1 MKTKFQFGDRG
12 ISLVEVLVGV
22 ALIGVVGIFVSI
34 TVTQFAQIR
43 NNILTDTN
51 KVYLTEEGYEII
63 RLLRDENW
71 TNISSLSLNTPY
83 YLQVSTTTL
92 AIGGSSELIE
102 GRYNRSFLVQSIY
115 RNGSGNIV
123 ASTTSGSTIDN
134 DARELS
140 VYVRDV
146 NGTNTIKAVLVN
158 LP

>member
-1 MKTKFQFGDRG
+1 MKAKPQFYNRG

-63 RLLRDENW
+63 RLLRDEDW
-71 TNISSLSLNTPY
+71 TNISGLSLNTPH

-92 AIGGSSELIE
+92 AIGGSSELID

-123 ASTTSGSTIDN
+123 ASTTAGATVDT

-140 VYVRDV
+140 VYVGDS
-146 NGTNTIKAVLVN
+146 NGTNTIKAILVN

>member
-1 MKTKFQFGDRG
+1 MTTKFQFGDRG

-22 ALIGVVGIFVSI
+22 SLIGVVGIFVGV

-71 TNISSLSLNTPY
+71 TNINSLSLNTPY

-92 AIGGSSELIE
+92 AIGGSSELID

-123 ASTTSGSTIDN
+123 ASTTAGATVDA

-140 VYVRDV
+140 VYVGDS
-146 NGTNTIKAVLVN
+146 NGTNTIKGILVN

>member
-1 MKTKFQFGDRG
+1 MKAKSQFYNRG

-22 ALIGVVGIFVSI
+22 ALIGVVGIFINI

-51 KVYLTEEGYEII
+51 KVYLTEEGYEIV

-92 AIGGSSELIE
+92 AIGGSSELID
-102 GRYNRSFLVQSIY
+102 GRYNRNFMVQSIY

-123 ASTTSGSTIDN
+123 ASTTAGATVDT

-140 VYVRDV
+140 VYVGDS
-146 NGTNTIKAVLVN
+146 NGTNTIKAILVN

>member
-51 KVYLTEEGYEII
+51 KVYLTEEGYETI

-71 TNISSLSLNTPY
+71 TNISSLSQNTLY

-92 AIGGSSELIE
+92 AIGGSSELID
-102 GRYNRSFLVQSIY
+102 GRYNRNFLVQSIY

-123 ASTTSGSTIDN
+123 ASTTAGATVDT

-140 VYVRDV
+140 VYVGDS
-146 NGTNTIKAVLVN
+146 NGTNTIKAILVN